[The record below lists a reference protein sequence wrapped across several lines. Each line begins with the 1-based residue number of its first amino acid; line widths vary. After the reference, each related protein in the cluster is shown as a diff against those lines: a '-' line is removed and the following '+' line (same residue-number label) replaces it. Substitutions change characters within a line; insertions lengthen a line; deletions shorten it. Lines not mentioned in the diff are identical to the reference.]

1 MPDVQDLFRMA
12 TQSVTPDPGA
22 LERQHRGQR
31 RRSLHR
37 KAEVYALVGAL
48 VVVGAVLG
56 TGVLRSLSEGRG
68 RPGTAPYVSPGG
80 TEQLPPTGEE
90 LPPTADRLEGIWLFR
105 PDGDLL
111 LRFGRDS
118 SFAFIPDGYVGGFG
132 TYEVKG
138 RTIRFTYTGGRFCSG
153 AFTWEVGLPEDG
165 RLRAVNIR
173 STSPCEPEREVGLE
187 TNWTRVSPGSPA
199 AEEITAG
206 TSARESQQLP
216 LRSESALHGVWLLEG
231 RGVLLRLGTDGS
243 YAIDEGG
250 ELVTGPDD
258 QGTFEVDGQG
268 TLTLTSGANSRTCA
282 EGDSWIWANAELRT
296 DAEFSF
302 RRLRGVVTEDACGRD
317 LGPDLRW
324 FRLQDLSAG

>member
-12 TQSVTPDPGA
+12 TQGITPDPGA

-68 RPGTAPYVSPGG
+68 RPGTAPNVSPGG
-80 TEQLPPTGEE
+80 TEQLPPTVEE

-111 LRFGRDS
+111 LRFGRDG

-132 TYEVKG
+132 TYEVQG
-138 RTIRFTYTGGRFCSG
+138 QTIRFTYTGGRFCSG
-153 AFTWEVGLPEDG
+153 AFTWEVDLPEDG

-173 STSPCEPEREVGLE
+173 STSPCEPERQLGLE

-199 AEEITAG
+199 AEEITAE
-206 TSARESQQLP
+206 SAGGSQQLP
-216 LRSESALHGVWLLEG
+216 LRSESDLDGVWLLEG
-231 RGVLLRLGTDGS
+231 RGVLLRIGTDGS
-243 YAIDEGG
+243 YVIDDGG

-258 QGTFEVDGQG
+258 RGSFEVDSASGI
-268 TLTLTSGANSRTCA
+268 LTLTSAANSRTCA

-302 RRLRGVVTEDACGRD
+302 RLRGIVTEDACGRD
-317 LGPDLRW
+317 LGPDLMW
-324 FRLQDLSAG
+324 LRLQDLSGR